1 MAEIKATDGRR
12 LLLSVLNALL
22 DESLA
27 QLVNQLMNSEVMQEL
42 PHNVRKATRIVL
54 MDYVP
59 AVKRNETSIGPSRC
73 HLLEVVLRRNP
84 ALPPTDQESRAFSR
98 EPVGPMVTIELK
110 L

>member
-1 MAEIKATDGRR
+1 MEMLG
-12 LLLSVLNALL
+12 
-22 DESLA
+22 EGLA

-73 HLLEVVLRRNP
+73 HLLKVVLRRNP
-84 ALPPTDQESRAFSR
+84 ALPTPDHKSRAFSR
-98 EPVGPMVTIELK
+98 EPVGPVVTIELK